1 LHGIQG
7 DNLVK
12 IARLIG
18 AAGSGKTTELLRI
31 MEGALPKLGG
41 NPLQLG
47 FASFTR
53 AARAEAVGRAAAA
66 WNVPPSLLD
75 GEGWFRTVHST
86 ARRCLALEPG
96 QLIGNAVADTEWIS
110 NALGVKV
117 STSID
122 EDTGRQKF
130 VGGQEGAALTC
141 WERARNTLQ
150 PLDEVVRKM
159 RRLDDEVPDY
169 AAVVRIAER
178 YEMAKRL
185 EDRLDFSDL
194 LLRFAGYRLH
204 AVDGV
209 ERTEPEGTLPNVSA
223 WLFDEQQDASP
234 LLDAACKRLVS
245 AESVKWCYVVG
256 DPFQCQPAGTPV
268 LTASGYKPIEDLD
281 PERDWLIAYN
291 KKDGRFYG
299 TGGGTRFQK
308 ASRVV
313 DSGLLIEVTFS
324 DGTKSVCTTNHKWL
338 VRTNRGNVYATY
350 LMRKG
355 SRWRIGTVQMFANG
369 SAATSA
375 KNGDFRLK
383 MRMNQEDADAVWVL
397 RTFGSDREARLYE
410 QIASFKYGIPQ
421 VTFRPP
427 HGKAYLDRE
436 FIDAV
441 FHALGDLSTNA
452 DRCLS
457 DHGLD
462 GMFPFCSKAD
472 RSKNGSKACRFLHA
486 ANLLPGVHVVPKL
499 LDGYF
504 DRAARGSGDRR
515 GHRSVGKT
523 VEWVGV
529 AAVRRLEPGEAV
541 RVYSLEVEKHHTY
554 VTTNGVVTGN
564 CIFGFAGSSAECFLG
579 WPAEKERTMPKSYRC
594 PKPILELG
602 ERCLRRMYRGYFDRK
617 VAPAD
622 HEGQIFDCETELPF
636 IRARPDEEWLFIAR
650 TNYEANRLY
659 ASLHAAGKPAKWVTQ
674 QEGAT
679 ARGTGLAALYAL
691 EKGKHVSGK
700 EWSRAIELLP
710 CTNKDKE
717 PMLAR
722 GVKTGWA
729 KKHADE
735 WDVIFSDDLTK
746 VGATEPLMEKIRSGR
761 WCGLVDRGEEWRR
774 HAERWGPELVANTKI
789 RVGTIHSVKGM
800 EADNVAMLTT
810 VGKRVEQGRED
821 DRDQH
826 DEECRI
832 AYVGVTRAR
841 RNLYI
846 VNEGRHGKPVPR
858 MEVL

>member
-1 LHGIQG
+1 M
-7 DNLVK
+7 K

-18 AAGSGKTTELLRI
+18 AAGSGKTTELLNI

-41 NPLQLG
+41 NPLRLG

-53 AARAEAVGRAAAA
+53 AARAEAVSRAAAA

-122 EDTGRQKF
+122 DDTGRQKF

-150 PLDEVVRKM
+150 PLSEVVRKM
-159 RRLDDEVPDY
+159 RRLDDDVPDY

-194 LLRFAGYRLH
+194 LLRFSGFRLH

-209 ERTEPEGTLPNVSA
+209 ERTEPEGTLPDVSA

-256 DPFQCQPAGTPV
+256 DPFQA
-268 LTASGYKPIEDLD
+268 
-281 PERDWLIAYN
+281 
-291 KKDGRFYG
+291 
-299 TGGGTRFQK
+299 
-308 ASRVV
+308 
-313 DSGLLIEVTFS
+313 
-324 DGTKSVCTTNHKWL
+324 
-338 VRTNRGNVYATY
+338 
-350 LMRKG
+350 
-355 SRWRIGTVQMFANG
+355 
-369 SAATSA
+369 
-375 KNGDFRLK
+375 
-383 MRMNQEDADAVWVL
+383 
-397 RTFGSDREARLYE
+397 
-410 QIASFKYGIPQ
+410 
-421 VTFRPP
+421 
-427 HGKAYLDRE
+427 
-436 FIDAV
+436 
-441 FHALGDLSTNA
+441 
-452 DRCLS
+452 
-457 DHGLD
+457 
-462 GMFPFCSKAD
+462 
-472 RSKNGSKACRFLHA
+472 
-486 ANLLPGVHVVPKL
+486 
-499 LDGYF
+499 
-504 DRAARGSGDRR
+504 
-515 GHRSVGKT
+515 
-523 VEWVGV
+523 
-529 AAVRRLEPGEAV
+529 
-541 RVYSLEVEKHHTY
+541 
-554 VTTNGVVTGN
+554 
-564 CIFGFAGSSAECFLG
+564 IFGFAGSSADCFLG

-659 ASLHAAGKPAKWVTQ
+659 ASLHASGKPAKWVTQ

-679 ARGTGLAALYAL
+679 SRGTGLAALYAL

-729 KKHADE
+729 KRHADE

>member
-1 LHGIQG
+1 M
-7 DNLVK
+7 K

-122 EDTGRQKF
+122 DDTGRQKF

-150 PLDEVVRKM
+150 PLGEVVRKM

-194 LLRFAGYRLH
+194 LLRFSGYRLR
-204 AVDGV
+204 AIDGV
-209 ERTEPEGTLPNVSA
+209 ERTEPEGTLPPVSA

-256 DPFQCQPAGTPV
+256 DPFQA
-268 LTASGYKPIEDLD
+268 
-281 PERDWLIAYN
+281 
-291 KKDGRFYG
+291 
-299 TGGGTRFQK
+299 
-308 ASRVV
+308 
-313 DSGLLIEVTFS
+313 
-324 DGTKSVCTTNHKWL
+324 
-338 VRTNRGNVYATY
+338 
-350 LMRKG
+350 
-355 SRWRIGTVQMFANG
+355 
-369 SAATSA
+369 
-375 KNGDFRLK
+375 
-383 MRMNQEDADAVWVL
+383 
-397 RTFGSDREARLYE
+397 
-410 QIASFKYGIPQ
+410 
-421 VTFRPP
+421 
-427 HGKAYLDRE
+427 
-436 FIDAV
+436 
-441 FHALGDLSTNA
+441 
-452 DRCLS
+452 
-457 DHGLD
+457 
-462 GMFPFCSKAD
+462 
-472 RSKNGSKACRFLHA
+472 
-486 ANLLPGVHVVPKL
+486 
-499 LDGYF
+499 
-504 DRAARGSGDRR
+504 
-515 GHRSVGKT
+515 
-523 VEWVGV
+523 
-529 AAVRRLEPGEAV
+529 
-541 RVYSLEVEKHHTY
+541 
-554 VTTNGVVTGN
+554 
-564 CIFGFAGSSAECFLG
+564 IFGFAGSSAECFLG

-602 ERCLRRMYRGYFDRK
+602 ERCLRRMYRGYFDRG

-622 HEGQIFDCETELPF
+622 HEGRIFDTETDVPMNV
-636 IRARPDEEWLFIAR
+636 AKPDEDWLFIAR
-650 TNYEANRLY
+650 TNYEAGRLY

-679 ARGTGLAALYAL
+679 SRSTGLAALYAL

-710 CTNKDKE
+710 CINKAKE
-717 PMLAR
+717 PMLDR

-729 KKHADE
+729 KKHVDE
-735 WDVIFSDDLTK
+735 WDVIFPDDLPK
-746 VGATEPLMEKIRSGR
+746 VGATAPLIDKIRSGK

-774 HAERWGPELVANTKI
+774 HAERWGSDLASNSRI

>member
-1 LHGIQG
+1 M
-7 DNLVK
+7 K

-18 AAGSGKTTELLRI
+18 AAGSGKTTELLNI

-41 NPLQLG
+41 NPLRLG

-53 AARAEAVGRAAAA
+53 AARAEAVSRAAAA

-122 EDTGRQKF
+122 DDTGRQKF

-150 PLDEVVRKM
+150 PLSEVVRKM
-159 RRLDDEVPDY
+159 RRLDDDVPDY

-194 LLRFAGYRLH
+194 LLRFSGFRLH

-209 ERTEPEGTLPNVSA
+209 ERTEPEGTLPDVSA

-256 DPFQCQPAGTPV
+256 DPFQA
-268 LTASGYKPIEDLD
+268 
-281 PERDWLIAYN
+281 
-291 KKDGRFYG
+291 
-299 TGGGTRFQK
+299 
-308 ASRVV
+308 
-313 DSGLLIEVTFS
+313 
-324 DGTKSVCTTNHKWL
+324 
-338 VRTNRGNVYATY
+338 
-350 LMRKG
+350 
-355 SRWRIGTVQMFANG
+355 
-369 SAATSA
+369 
-375 KNGDFRLK
+375 
-383 MRMNQEDADAVWVL
+383 
-397 RTFGSDREARLYE
+397 
-410 QIASFKYGIPQ
+410 
-421 VTFRPP
+421 
-427 HGKAYLDRE
+427 
-436 FIDAV
+436 
-441 FHALGDLSTNA
+441 
-452 DRCLS
+452 
-457 DHGLD
+457 
-462 GMFPFCSKAD
+462 
-472 RSKNGSKACRFLHA
+472 
-486 ANLLPGVHVVPKL
+486 
-499 LDGYF
+499 
-504 DRAARGSGDRR
+504 
-515 GHRSVGKT
+515 
-523 VEWVGV
+523 
-529 AAVRRLEPGEAV
+529 
-541 RVYSLEVEKHHTY
+541 
-554 VTTNGVVTGN
+554 
-564 CIFGFAGSSAECFLG
+564 IFGFAGSSADCFLG

-679 ARGTGLAALYAL
+679 SRGTGLAALYAL

>member
-1 LHGIQG
+1 M
-7 DNLVK
+7 K

-31 MEGALPKLGG
+31 MESALPKLGG
-41 NPLQLG
+41 DPLRLG

-66 WNVPPSLLD
+66 WNVNPSLLD

-86 ARRCLALEPG
+86 ARRCLGLEPG

-150 PLDEVVRKM
+150 PLDEVVRRM

-169 AAVVRIAER
+169 AAVVRITER
-178 YEMAKRL
+178 YELAKRL
-185 EDRLDFSDL
+185 EDRLDFCDL
-194 LLRFAGYRLH
+194 LLRFSGYKLH
-204 AVDGV
+204 TIDGV
-209 ERTEPEGTLPNVSA
+209 ERTEPEGDLPRVSA

-245 AESVKWCYVVG
+245 SEAVKWCYVVG

-268 LTASGYKPIEDLD
+268 LTANGYKPIEDLD
-281 PERDWLIAYN
+281 PQSDWLVAFS

-299 TGGGTRFQK
+299 TGGGVRFKK
-308 ASRVV
+308 AWRDV
-313 DSGLLIEVTFS
+313 DSGDLFEVKFS
-324 DGTKSVCTTNHKWL
+324 DGTTSVCTSNHRWL
-338 VRTNRGNVYATY
+338 VRTNRSEAHATY

-355 SRWRIGTVQMFANG
+355 SRWRVGTVQLFA
-369 SAATSA
+369 THKPELSA

-383 MRMNQEDADAVWVL
+383 MRMNQEDADAIWIL
-397 RTFGSDREARLYE
+397 RACDTDREARMYE
-410 QIASFKYGIPQ
+410 QIVSCRFGIPQ

-427 HGKAYLDRE
+427 SGCRNNLDAG

-441 FHALGDLSTNA
+441 FNELGDLTTNGL
-452 DRCLS
+452 RCLAAH
-457 DHGLD
+457 DLELAH
-462 GMFPFCSKAD
+462 PFTTKAD
-472 RSKNGSKACRFLHA
+472 RSKNGSKACRFIQVP
-486 ANLLPGVHVVPKL
+486 NLLPGIHVVPKL
-499 LDGYF
+499 REGFLQRRKRGEGNPRGN
-504 DRAARGSGDRR
+504 RAI
-515 GHRSVGKT
+515 GKEA
-523 VEWVGV
+523 EWVRV
-529 AAVRRLEPGEAV
+529 ESVRRLPPGESV

-554 VTTNGVVTGN
+554 VTTNGIVTGN

-622 HEGQIFDCETELPF
+622 HEGRIYDTETEVPLAA
-636 IRARPDEEWLFIAR
+636 ARPDEEWLFIAR
-650 TNYEANRLY
+650 TNYEAGRLY
-659 ASLHAAGKPAKWVTQ
+659 ASLNAAGKPAKWVTQ

-679 ARGTGLAALYAL
+679 VRGTGLAALYAL
-691 EKGKHVSGK
+691 EKGKHVSGS
-700 EWSRAIELLP
+700 EWARAIELLP
-710 CTNKDKE
+710 SVNKTKE
-717 PMLAR
+717 PMLDR

-729 KKHADE
+729 KKHSDE
-735 WDVIFSDDLTK
+735 WDVIFPDDLPK
-746 VGATEPLMEKIRSGR
+746 VGATEPLVEKIRSGK

-774 HAERWGPELVANTKI
+774 HAERWGPDLVANTKI

-810 VGKRVEQGRED
+810 IGKRTEQGRDD